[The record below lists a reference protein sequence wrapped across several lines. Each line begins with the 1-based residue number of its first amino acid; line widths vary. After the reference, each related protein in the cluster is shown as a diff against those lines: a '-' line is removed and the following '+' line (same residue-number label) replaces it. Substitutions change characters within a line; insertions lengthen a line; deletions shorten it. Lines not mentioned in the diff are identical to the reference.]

1 LWDNRGAMRVFLKSR
16 RDGRKSCEGGIAMA
30 YPQYVMERETILR
43 LLDEGKTIEF
53 ISDKR
58 PLNLVYREIWT
69 LVKKSP
75 KKVRIRYYRNGELL
89 LDDIRSLDEHG
100 LGNMLQSGVRWRIAD
115 DEA

>member
-1 LWDNRGAMRVFLKSR
+1 MGENLAK
-16 RDGRKSCEGGIAMA
+16 EGFAMA
-30 YPQYVMERETILR
+30 YPQYVVERETILQ
-43 LLDEGKTIEF
+43 LLDEGRTIEF
-53 ISDKR
+53 VDDKR
-58 PLNLVYREIWT
+58 PLLNLVYREIWT

>member
-1 LWDNRGAMRVFLKSR
+1 
-16 RDGRKSCEGGIAMA
+16 MA
-30 YPQYVMERETILR
+30 YPQYVVERETILQ
-43 LLDEGKTIEF
+43 LLDEGRTIEF

-75 KKVRIRYYRNGELL
+75 RKVRVRCYRNGELL
-89 LDDIRSLDEHG
+89 LDDVCSLDEHA
-100 LGNMLQSGVRWRIAD
+100 LGNKLRSGVRWRIAD

>member
-1 LWDNRGAMRVFLKSR
+1 MGENLAK
-16 RDGRKSCEGGIAMA
+16 EGFAMA
-30 YPQYVMERETILR
+30 YPQYVVERETILQ
-43 LLDEGKTIEF
+43 LLDEGRTIEF

-75 KKVRIRYYRNGELL
+75 RKVRVRWYRNGEFL
-89 LDDIRSLDEHG
+89 LDDVCSLDEHA
-100 LGNMLQSGVRWRIAD
+100 LGNMLRSGVRWRVVD